1 MGILLERESVLAQLA
16 ELRQLAG
23 RGTGQIVLL
32 RGEAGVGKTSVIR
45 RFIADVDERVR
56 VLSGSCDP
64 LATPRPLGP
73 LIDMLSHLRSPQ
85 AAGLSAAIDR
95 GGAEAIYAGLL
106 ELFADGNTWV
116 FAVEDA
122 QWADQATLDL
132 LQFLAR
138 RARSLPVLLLVSYRD
153 DEIGAQHPLAVA
165 RGDLATVEALT
176 RIGLAPLSRDA
187 VAELAAGSGVNADEL
202 HRLTGGN
209 PFFVTEILAVGP
221 DALGNSGL
229 PLGICEAVWGR
240 MARLSAPAR
249 DTAHAA
255 AICGPHASTWL
266 LDQVCPGATAALG
279 ECLDAGLL
287 SADGAVLAFRHE
299 LARRAVLELIPAYR
313 LRELHTRALVAL
325 AQPPVSSDT
334 LSALAFH
341 ADQAGDAEAAARYGS
356 AAAERAAALG
366 AHREAAELYA
376 LALRHADHTTEHE
389 RAGWLEGH
397 AFESYLSG
405 HADAAMQSSREAIA
419 LRHDLGDRLG
429 EGDGLRWLSHLL
441 TAGRSTEAAAA
452 AQASL
457 RLLEDQAPGPQLAW
471 SLVNLAQLA
480 AFSYDPAAA
489 DYAARAITLGTQLG
503 EEAVVIRARSYAALA
518 TVLRTDTGWDEL
530 DATWQAAMGSAALA
544 EHAGLA
550 GAIMCW
556 TAALHHHLDRAER
569 YVLETSAF
577 CAEHDLGVFEP
588 AAACVGALVT
598 LHRGD
603 WARAATAADNVLTR
617 PGLSPPHRAGA
628 LLTTALIRARR
639 GDQPVAPLL
648 DEARTYAEPA
658 DLFRLGPL
666 WAARAE
672 TAWLRGDDA
681 AARAETESALATAP
695 AGADPWIVGLLLRWL
710 HLSGGQPV
718 GTSPAEHVTPYH
730 MEISGDW
737 RAAADAWT
745 ALGCPYDAA
754 VAQLGGDLPAVE
766 AALATFRRLGARAA
780 ARRARQR
787 LTQIR
792 GRTPHPRLAETR
804 ADPHQLTRRQRE
816 VLEHLSA
823 GHSNADIATNLG
835 ISPKTVNNHIT
846 AIFTK
851 LGVNNRT
858 QAAAYIPDSDTRH
871 DAGQRDR
878 AADEL
883 GDPAASRD

>member
-1 MGILLERESVLAQLA
+1 VEILLERESTLAQLG
-16 ELRQLAG
+16 LLGQRAG
-23 RGTGQIVLL
+23 DGAGQIVLL

-45 RFIADVDERVR
+45 RFIAGLDERAM

-73 LIDMLSHLRSPQ
+73 LIDMLSELRSPQ

-95 GGAEAIYAGLL
+95 GGSEAIYAGLL

-122 QWADQATLDL
+122 QWADEATLDL
-132 LQFLAR
+132 LRFLAR
-138 RARSLPVLLLVSYRD
+138 RVRSLPVLLLVSYRD

-165 RGDLATVEALT
+165 RGDLAGVEALT

-187 VAELAAGSGVNADEL
+187 VAELATGSGVNADEL

-221 DALGNSGL
+221 DALGSSAL
-229 PLGICEAVWGR
+229 PRGICEAVWGR
-240 MARLSAPAR
+240 LARLSAPAR
-249 DTAHAA
+249 DTAYAA

-266 LDQVCPGATAALG
+266 LDQICPGATAVLG

-287 SADGAVLAFRHE
+287 SADGAALAFRHE
-299 LARRAVLELIPAYR
+299 LARRAVLAQIPAYR
-313 LRELHTRALVAL
+313 RLEWHTRALAAL
-325 AQPPVSSDT
+325 AQPPVPPDT

-341 ADQAGDAEAAARYGS
+341 ADQAGDDEAAAHYGS
-356 AAAERAAALG
+356 AAAERAAAMG
-366 AHREAAELYA
+366 AHREAAELYG
-376 LALRHADHTTEHE
+376 LALRHADHTPKQLK
-389 RAGWLEGH
+389 AAWLEGH

-405 HADAAMQSSREAIA
+405 HVEAATRSSREAIV
-419 LRHDLGDRLG
+419 LRQDLGDKLG
-429 EGDGLRWLSHLL
+429 EGDDLRWLSHLL
-441 TAGRSTEAAAA
+441 TVGRSTEAAAA

-457 RLLEDQAPGPQLAW
+457 RLLEDQGPSPQLAW

-489 DYAARAITLGTQLG
+489 QYAARAITLGTELG
-503 EEAVVIRARSYAALA
+503 EEAVVIRARGYAALA
-518 TVLRTDTGWDEL
+518 TVLRTNTGWNEL
-530 DATWQAAMGSAALA
+530 EATWRAAMTSEALA

-556 TAALHHHLDRAER
+556 TAALHYELDRAER

-577 CAEHDLGVFEP
+577 CDRHDIGAFEP
-588 AAACVGALVT
+588 AAACAGALVA

-603 WARAATAADNVLTR
+603 WAHAATAADAVLTR

-648 DEARTYAEPA
+648 DEARAYAEPA

-681 AARAETESALATAP
+681 TARAEAQTALAAAP
-695 AGADPWIVGLLLRWL
+695 AGADPWLVGHLLRWL
-710 HLSGGQPV
+710 HLSGGPPV
-718 GTSPAEHVTPYH
+718 STPVAEQVTPYQL
-730 MEISGDW
+730 EITGDW

-754 VAQLGGDLPAVE
+754 LAQLGGDLPAVE
-766 AALATFRRLGARAA
+766 TALAIFRQLGARAA
-780 ARRARQR
+780 ARRARHR

-792 GRTPHPRLAETR
+792 GRTPHPRLADTR
-804 ADPHQLTRRQRE
+804 ADPHGLTRRQRD
-816 VLEHLSA
+816 VLEQLSA
-823 GHSNADIATNLG
+823 GHSNTDIATNLG
-835 ISPKTVNNHIT
+835 ISPKTVNSHIT
-846 AIFTK
+846 AIFSK
-851 LGVNNRT
+851 LGVHNRT
-858 QAAAYIPDSDTRH
+858 QAAAYIADSDTN
-871 DAGQRDR
+871 
-878 AADEL
+878 E
-883 GDPAASRD
+883 

>member
-1 MGILLERESVLAQLA
+1 MDILLERQSVLAQL
-16 ELRQLAG
+16 QLSTQEAG
-23 RGTGQIVLL
+23 RGTGRVVLL
-32 RGEAGVGKTSVIR
+32 RGEAGVGKTAVIR
-45 RFIADVDERVR
+45 SFLAGLDEQVR
-56 VLSGSCDP
+56 VLYGSCDP
-64 LATPRPLGP
+64 LTTPRPLGP

-106 ELFADGNTWV
+106 ELFAHGNTWV

-122 QWADQATLDL
+122 QWADEATLDL
-132 LQFLAR
+132 LRFLAR

-165 RGDLATVEALT
+165 RGDLTTVEALT

-187 VAELAAGSGVNADEL
+187 VAELATGSGVNADEL

-229 PLGICEAVWGR
+229 PRGICEAVWGR
-240 MARLSAPAR
+240 LARLSAPAR

-255 AICGPHASTWL
+255 AICGPRASTWL

-287 SADGAVLAFRHE
+287 SADGAALAFRHE
-299 LARRAVLELIPAYR
+299 LARRAVLEQIPAYR
-313 LRELHTRALVAL
+313 LRELHTRALAAL
-325 AQPPVSSDT
+325 AQPPVPSDT

-341 ADQAGDAEAAARYGS
+341 ADQAGDDEAAARYGS
-356 AAAERAAALG
+356 AAAERAAAVG

-376 LALRHADHTTEHE
+376 LALRHADHIPKHQKVV
-389 RAGWLEGH
+389 WLEGH

-405 HADAAMQSSREAIA
+405 HEDAAMRSSREAIA
-419 LRHDLGDRLG
+419 LRHDLGDTLG
-429 EGDGLRWLSHLL
+429 EGDDLRWLSHLL
-441 TAGRSTEAAAA
+441 SAGRSTEAAAA

-457 RLLEDQAPGPQLAW
+457 RLLEDQDPSPQLAW

-489 DYAARAITLGTQLG
+489 QYAARAITLGTQLG
-503 EEAVVIRARSYAALA
+503 EEAVVIGARGYAALA
-518 TVLRTDTGWDEL
+518 TVLRADTGWDEL
-530 DATWQAAMGSAALA
+530 EATWQAAMGSEALA
-544 EHAGLA
+544 EHAGLF

-556 TAALHHHLDRAER
+556 VAAVHHDLDRAER
-569 YVLETSAF
+569 YIRQTSAF
-577 CAEHDLGVFEP
+577 CHSHDISAFEP
-588 AAACVGALVT
+588 AAAGAGALVA

-603 WARAATAADNVLTR
+603 WGRAATAADNVLTR
-617 PGLSPPHRAGA
+617 PGLSAAQRAGA
-628 LLTTALIRARR
+628 LLTAALIRARR

-648 DEARTYAEPA
+648 DEARAYAEPA
-658 DLFRLGPL
+658 DLFCLGPL
-666 WAARAE
+666 CAARAE
-672 TAWLRGDDA
+672 TAWLRGDDDA
-681 AARAETESALATAP
+681 AHAEAQTALASAP
-695 AGADPWIVGLLLRWL
+695 AGADPWVVGHLHRWLLL
-710 HLSGGQPV
+710 SGDGPPCNTPV
-718 GTSPAEHVTPYH
+718 AEQVTPYQL
-730 MEISGDW
+730 EISGDW

-754 VAQLGGDLPAVE
+754 VAQLGGDTAAVE
-766 AALATFRRLGARAA
+766 TALATFRRLGARAA
-780 ARRARQR
+780 ARRARHR

-804 ADPHQLTRRQRE
+804 ADPHGLTRRQRD
-816 VLEHLSA
+816 VLEQLSA
-823 GHSNADIATNLG
+823 GHSNTDIATNLG

-851 LGVNNRT
+851 LGVHNRT
-858 QAAAYIPDSDTRH
+858 QAAAYIPDSDTN
-871 DAGQRDR
+871 
-878 AADEL
+878 E
-883 GDPAASRD
+883 